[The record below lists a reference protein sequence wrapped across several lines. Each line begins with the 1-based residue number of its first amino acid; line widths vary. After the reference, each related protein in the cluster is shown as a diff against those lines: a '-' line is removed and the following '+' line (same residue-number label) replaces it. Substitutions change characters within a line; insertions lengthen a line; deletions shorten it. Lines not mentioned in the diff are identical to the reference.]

1 MKTTTFL
8 WRLIRFR
15 PWVYF
20 YIVFYSTAF
29 FMGRLVFGLIMQTM
43 FNILP
48 NQPHLS
54 LEIWLLVLLQAV
66 VALVRAIIS
75 YTGMQAV
82 VAASFTITA
91 SLQRNLLQHILRRP
105 GAKAIPT
112 SPGDALNRFRDDP
125 AILVNMLENIA
136 DAIALLL
143 FAIVAFVILLRVNV
157 EITLLVFFP
166 LTCVVIVAQSMK
178 KRLET
183 YRKAS
188 REATGQLTSAI
199 GEIFGAV
206 QSIQVAG
213 AEPSVIA
220 HFDKLNAHRRT
231 MMLRDRILTSLL
243 NSVFGNAVGIGTGL
257 ILVIVAL
264 TAHSSHIGIG
274 DLALFIYYL
283 STVTDFVQSFGY
295 LLTLYTQTKVSQE
308 RLTTLLQGAPEETL
322 VASHSGYLI
331 KAARTRR
338 DRFIASAFVLGKHN
352 IGGDEGGRDKSVPTT
367 VQSFDYLEAT
377 NLTYRYPDTGRGID
391 HISLRVQ
398 KGSLTVMTGR
408 VASGKTTLLRVLLG
422 LLPMDAGEIHWN
434 GEPVT
439 SPATFFVP
447 PHCAYTPQVPHLF
460 SNTLEENILLG
471 LPLETANL
479 QGAIHTAVMERDV
492 ASLENGLQTVIGVR
506 GIKLSGGQAQ
516 RTAAA
521 RMLIREAELL
531 VFDDLSSAL
540 DVETEQQLW
549 ERLFTRRDCTCLV
562 VTHRRAVLQ
571 RADHILVLKDG
582 HVEAEGTL
590 VDLLETSEEMQRLWR
605 GEV

>member
-15 PWVYF
+15 PWVYC
-20 YIVFYSTAF
+20 YVVFYSTAF
-29 FMGRLVFGLIMQTM
+29 FMGRLVFGLITQAL

-48 NQPHLS
+48 TQPHLS
-54 LEIWLLVLLQAV
+54 LEIWVLILLQVIA
-66 VALVRAIIS
+66 ALVRAVIS
-75 YTGMQAV
+75 YTGLQAY
-82 VAASFTITA
+82 VASSFTIVA

-112 SPGDALNRFRDDP
+112 SPGDVLNRFRDDP
-125 AILVNMLENIA
+125 AILMNMLEYIA

-143 FAIVAFVILLRVNV
+143 FAITAFIILLRVNV

-166 LTCVVIVAQSMK
+166 LTCVVVVAQTMK

-188 REATGQLTSAI
+188 RDATGALTSAI
-199 GEIFGAV
+199 GEIFSAV

-213 AEPSVIA
+213 AEPSVVA

-231 MMLRDRILTSLL
+231 MMLRDRVLTSLL

-264 TAHSSHIGIG
+264 TARSNHIGIG

-283 STVTDFVQSFGY
+283 STVTDFVQTFGY
-295 LLTLYTQTKVSQE
+295 LLALYTQTKVSQQ
-308 RLTTLLQGAPEETL
+308 RLTMLLQGAPEEIL
-322 VASHSGYLI
+322 VASHSGYLD
-331 KAARTRR
+331 AARQSK
-338 DRFIASAFVLGKHN
+338 DGFQIAASPEAAIWN
-352 IGGDEGGRDKSVPTT
+352 P
-367 VQSFDYLEAT
+367 SFDCLAASD
-377 NLTYRYPDTGRGID
+377 LTYRYSDTGRGIE
-391 HISLRVQ
+391 HISLHVQ
-398 KGSLTVMTGR
+398 KGSLAVITGR

-422 LLPMDAGEIHWN
+422 LLPVDSGEIYWN
-434 GEPVT
+434 GETVA

-447 PHCAYTPQVPHLF
+447 PHSAYTPQVPHLF
-460 SNTLEENILLG
+460 SDTLEENILLG
-471 LPLETANL
+471 LSPETVDL
-479 QGAIHTAVMERDV
+479 QSAIHTAVMERDV
-492 ASLENGLQTVIGVR
+492 ASLEDELQTIIGVR

-521 RMLIREAELL
+521 RMLVREAELL

-590 VDLLETSEEMQRLWR
+590 ANLLETSAEMQRLWV
-605 GEV
+605 GDIE

>member
-15 PWVYF
+15 PWLYF
-20 YIVFYSTAF
+20 YTVFYITAF
-29 FMGRLVFGLIMQTM
+29 FMGRLVFGLITQAQ
-43 FNILP
+43 FNMLP

-54 LEIWLLVLLQAV
+54 LELWLLILLNPV

-75 YTGMQAV
+75 YTGLQAYV
-82 VAASFTITA
+82 TFSFTTIA

-112 SPGDALNRFRDDP
+112 SPGEVLNRFRDDP
-125 AILVNMLENIA
+125 PILLNMLENIA
-136 DAIALLL
+136 DAIALLF
-143 FAIVAFVILLRVNV
+143 FAIVAFIILLRVNV
-157 EITLLVFFP
+157 EITLLVFLP
-166 LTCVVIVAQSMK
+166 LTCVVVVAQSMK

-188 REATGQLTSAI
+188 REATAQLSSAI
-199 GEIFGAV
+199 GEIFSAV

-213 AEPSVIA
+213 AEPYVVA
-220 HFDKLNAHRRT
+220 HFDRLNAHRRT
-231 MMLRDRILTSLL
+231 MMLRDRVLTSLL

-283 STVTDFVQSFGY
+283 STITDFVQTFGS
-295 LLTLYTQTKVSQE
+295 LLAQYTQTKVSQE
-308 RLTTLLQGAPEETL
+308 RLTMLLQGAPEETL
-322 VASHSGYLI
+322 VASHSGYL
-331 KAARTRR
+331 ADLSASTPDGQPF
-338 DRFIASAFVLGKHN
+338 DR
-352 IGGDEGGRDKSVPTT
+352 
-367 VQSFDYLEAT
+367 LEAT
-377 NLTYRYPDTGRGID
+377 NLTYCYPDTGRGIE

-398 KGSLTVMTGR
+398 KGSLTVVTGR

-422 LLPMDAGEIHWN
+422 LLPVDSGEIRWN
-434 GEPVT
+434 GELVS
-439 SPATFFVP
+439 SPDTFFVP
-447 PHCAYTPQVPHLF
+447 PHSAYTPQVPHLF
-460 SNTLEENILLG
+460 SDTLEENILLG
-471 LPLETANL
+471 LSPETANL
-479 QGAIHTAVMERDV
+479 QSAIHTAVMERDV

-506 GIKLSGGQAQ
+506 GVKLSGGQVQ
-516 RTAAA
+516 RTSAA
-521 RMLIREAELL
+521 RMLVREAELL

-549 ERLFTRRDCTCLV
+549 ERLFTRHDCTCLV

-582 HVEAEGTL
+582 HIEAEGTL
-590 VDLLETSEEMQRLWR
+590 ATLLETSLEMQRLWV
-605 GEV
+605 GEID